1 VVAIVCCHCFALHG
15 SACRCG
21 EQRRC
26 CGDPEPPRNPPGSPH
41 LGWKP
46 GDRPPPNPFAGV
58 KNDAEIPKLFQKAVM
73 DLLSGSGTSGPQFG
87 PRKNEYLPYLV
98 VRAFGGD
105 RGARPIGV
113 PAWESPDIFIAP
125 NLAADTAPPLP
136 TTRGGLAQAGAPN
149 TLWAHVWNLG
159 RAPVYNARVEFYW
172 FDPTLGFGG
181 ASANLIGVAH
191 VDLGERGSG
200 RAHTVV
206 KCPTSWVPT
215 FVNGGHECLVVR
227 CFEPLTDPLGPIPW
241 AAWDDRHVAQR
252 NIHVA
257 NAASP
262 GIAQIALRLGC
273 AVAPGPATLEIVP
286 AKVTDVGWLSVLAG
300 RHDHGLRDAAAVQEV
315 FGIMHPT
322 PLRPPGERPDL
333 SGLPPAAA
341 QTLLRKRIEFQ
352 RGCDELETVLY
363 VNVDGLQPGECRIYR
378 VQQSASGR
386 LVGGFTVIVR
396 KPRPRRRA
404 VSGDD
409 SAEPL
414 GDDGPLAV

>member
-1 VVAIVCCHCFALHG
+1 MTIVCCRCFASHPT
-15 SACRCG
+15 SCSCG
-21 EQRRC
+21 EHRRC
-26 CGDPEPPRNPPGSPH
+26 CGDPEPPRNPPGPSPP
-41 LGWKP
+41 GWKP
-46 GDRPPPNPFAGV
+46 GDKPPANPFAGV
-58 KNDAEIPKLFQKAVM
+58 KNDAEIPKAFQQAVI
-73 DLLSGSGTSGPQFG
+73 DLLAGGGAGGTNAPPFG

-105 RGARPIGV
+105 RGARPTSV
-113 PAWESPDIFIAP
+113 PFWESPDIFIAP
-125 NLAADTAPPLP
+125 NLAADAAPPLP

-181 ASANLIGVAH
+181 ASANLIGVAY
-191 VDLGERGSG
+191 VDLGDGASG
-200 RAHTVV
+200 RSHTIV

-215 FVNGGHECLVVR
+215 FLNGGHECLVVR

-262 GIAQIALRLGC
+262 GIAQISLRLGC
-273 AVAPGPATLEIVP
+273 AVASGPAVLEIVP
-286 AKVTDVGWLSVLAG
+286 AKVNDVGWLSVLAG
-300 RHDHGLRDAAAVQEV
+300 RRDHGLRDASAIQEV
-315 FGIMHPT
+315 VGLMHPT
-322 PLRPPGERPDL
+322 PLRAPGERPDL
-333 SGLPPAAA
+333 SGITATLA

-352 RGCDELETVLY
+352 RGCDELEAIFY
-363 VNVDGLQPGECRIYR
+363 VNVDGLKPGECRIYR
-378 VQQSASGR
+378 IQQSASGR

-396 KPRPRRRA
+396 MPLLRRRA
-404 VSGDD
+404 VNPT
-409 SAEPL
+409 AKT
-414 GDDGPLAV
+414 